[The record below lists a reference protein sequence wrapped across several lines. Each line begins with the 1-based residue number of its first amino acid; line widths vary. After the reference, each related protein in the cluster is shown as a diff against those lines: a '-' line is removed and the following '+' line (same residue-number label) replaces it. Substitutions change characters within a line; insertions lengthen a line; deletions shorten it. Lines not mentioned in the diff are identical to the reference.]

1 MTIRTP
7 ASPSRRTA
15 AVTINFISMTPDQL
29 ADHARK
35 LAAKSA
41 DLAKIANQ
49 MAKYEQA
56 YGCTLF
62 LNQADPGTEYVGQG
76 GTPSQRPEIAFLLR
90 KSALEE
96 AGQPDAALTGAGPLA
111 KVESQ
116 AERVTESAPAPE
128 PNKSENPA
136 VAVPSASKP
145 TRDQEPVKKAAT
157 PKKATAST
165 PTQPAPVKK
174 PAPVAAPK
182 PQAPRADAQPP
193 QKPQPATRPWGSLNL
208 IERDVVKHLERLPDT
223 FTPAEDLT
231 IAELLIGG
239 NKIEAVAM
247 QLEVSPADAL
257 ARWKSFLCD
266 DVLGANGFPS
276 IDGQKQLLNA
286 LRYRQTTA
294 AA

>member
-1 MTIRTP
+1 MTIR
-7 ASPSRRTA
+7 
-15 AVTINFISMTPDQL
+15 FISPTSVADLTGRATAMLEEGAQL
-29 ADHARK
+29 AALASHLADFERATGRK
-35 LAAKSA
+35 LFVSEA
-41 DLAKIANQ
+41 DQ
-49 MAKYEQA
+49 
-56 YGCTLF
+56 
-62 LNQADPGTEYVGQG
+62 GTSHVGQG
-76 GTPSQRPEIAFLLR
+76 TFANYRPEFAFPLP
-90 KSALEE
+90 KPEPEE
-96 AGQPDAALTGAGPLA
+96 TRLPDAALTVAAPLGE
-111 KVESQ
+111 VESQ
-116 AERVTESAPAPE
+116 VERVTESAPAPE
-128 PNKSENPA
+128 PIKSEKPA
-136 VAVPSASKP
+136 AAAPSASKP
-145 TRDQEPVKKAAT
+145 ARDQEPVKKAAT

-165 PTQPAPVKK
+165 GRRPALVKK

-182 PQAPRADAQPP
+182 PQAPVATAQPP
-193 QKPQPATRPWGSLNL
+193 QKPQPATRPLGSLNL

-257 ARWKSFLCD
+257 ARWKGFLCD
-266 DVLGANGFPS
+266 EILGANGFPS